1 MELFLLSQLTSC
13 VATNRIEKQINIMR
27 EGKKHINFA
36 MSKGTNSFP
45 TGKKRE

>member
-1 MELFLLSQLTSC
+1 
-13 VATNRIEKQINIMR
+13 MR

-45 TGKKRE
+45 TGKKREYKK